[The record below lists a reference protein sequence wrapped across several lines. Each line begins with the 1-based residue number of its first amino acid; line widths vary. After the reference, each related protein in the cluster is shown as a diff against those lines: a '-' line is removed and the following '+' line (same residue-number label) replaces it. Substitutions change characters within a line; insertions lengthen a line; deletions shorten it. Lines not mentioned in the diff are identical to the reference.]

1 MCYVFKHNLCQC
13 GCIDNLILEF
23 ITMHFDFHSVR
34 LLFWVIYLIQ
44 GAGRA
49 FSAGGDL
56 KMFYD
61 GRKSSKCAS
70 LQ

>member
-1 MCYVFKHNLCQC
+1 MIKYNSCQC
-13 GCIDNLILEF
+13 GCIDNLILES
-23 ITMHFDFHSVR
+23 ISMHFDFHSLR
-34 LLFWVIYLIQ
+34 LLFWILYLIQ

-61 GRKSSKCAS
+61 GRKSSKSAS

>member
-1 MCYVFKHNLCQC
+1 
-13 GCIDNLILEF
+13 
-23 ITMHFDFHSVR
+23 MHFDFHSLR
-34 LLFWVIYLIQ
+34 LLFWILYLIQ

-61 GRKSSKCAS
+61 GRKSSKSAS